1 MRSARSAIERHGFII
16 DRRPKGLRRAIELD
30 QVDRDSPD
38 VPGSIHC
45 REVAPVAH
53 AIDVQIDVG
62 IFCKPP
68 NRSEPK

>member
-1 MRSARSAIERHGFII
+1 MRSARWVIERHGFII
-16 DRRPKGLRRAIELD
+16 DRRPKGLRAIELD
-30 QVDRDSPD
+30 QVGPRPPD

-53 AIDVQIDVG
+53 AIVVQIDVG
-62 IFCKPP
+62 IYCEPP